1 MVKQNFLTRTLLLF
15 ALIVGSTSVWG
26 QETIATA
33 TFNGKNAT
41 YTEGWSTTGTGNG
54 RTDCIII
61 GAGENITSPGFDLS
75 GYSKVT
81 ISIKARR
88 YGTLTDKKATID
100 ASIGGTSVGTT
111 DATGTDATTSL
122 TDITFKPTP
131 SMTAAVLVFTCTN
144 ASSAGSS
151 HGAGINTI
159 TLTGVKQST
168 GTLESIVISGDYP
181 TSFYVGDDFS
191 HTGMTVTANYS
202 DEFTADV
209 TDDATFT
216 GYDMNATGSQ
226 TVTVSYTEGEVTA
239 TTTYSIEVTEKPSHI
254 ATFSVNGTISTEDV
268 KEGED
273 IPFPK
278 KVADI
283 AGKTFVGWASTE
295 ISGTTDE
302 TPTLVTSATM
312 GTSDVTYYAVF
323 ATNNGGTETV
333 TLTASHTTNN
343 ETYAVH
349 TYTDDKENTW
359 TGNTNEPYDKDSKKA
374 RIGLRSSSGSYLESP
389 TFAGNVT
396 AISILTFNGAG
407 KDRKFYINSE
417 KGKNKTGDLGT
428 VTAPTGEKLTT
439 EHEATLGD
447 TDFNH
452 FFIEVS
458 DALGFGYIKV
468 TYSTVS
474 YTGYC
479 TTVPASTATITL
491 NAVCTDGEMVYGTF
505 SCDKAFVVSED
516 IVVSEIGIV
525 DGALFVE
532 SYETG
537 DVVPANTGVMVSA
550 LEGGDYEVELST
562 EEGTSVLGE
571 ENCLRPTGSGITATG
586 MAAAD
591 EDCLYYRLT
600 MHGGTTLGFYWG
612 AAEGA
617 AFAVAANKAYMAVPK
632 TEAES
637 APYFSFDS
645 NGETTAISAIGNG
658 QLTKDNVYY
667 DLSGRRIAQPT
678 KGLYIVNGKK
688 VIIK

>member
-41 YTEGWSTTGTGNG
+41 YTEGWSTTGTGTS

-61 GAGENITSPGFDLS
+61 GHEENITSPEFDLS

-159 TLTGVKQST
+159 TLIGVKQST

-389 TFAGNVT
+389 TFAGNPK
-396 AISILTFNGAG
+396 I
-407 KDRKFYINSE
+407 R
-417 KGKNKTGDLGT
+417 NK
-428 VTAPTGEKLTT
+428 
-439 EHEATLGD
+439 
-447 TDFNH
+447 
-452 FFIEVS
+452 
-458 DALGFGYIKV
+458 
-468 TYSTVS
+468 
-474 YTGYC
+474 
-479 TTVPASTATITL
+479 
-491 NAVCTDGEMVYGTF
+491 
-505 SCDKAFVVSED
+505 
-516 IVVSEIGIV
+516 
-525 DGALFVE
+525 
-532 SYETG
+532 
-537 DVVPANTGVMVSA
+537 
-550 LEGGDYEVELST
+550 
-562 EEGTSVLGE
+562 
-571 ENCLRPTGSGITATG
+571 
-586 MAAAD
+586 
-591 EDCLYYRLT
+591 
-600 MHGGTTLGFYWG
+600 
-612 AAEGA
+612 
-617 AFAVAANKAYMAVPK
+617 
-632 TEAES
+632 
-637 APYFSFDS
+637 
-645 NGETTAISAIGNG
+645 
-658 QLTKDNVYY
+658 
-667 DLSGRRIAQPT
+667 
-678 KGLYIVNGKK
+678 
-688 VIIK
+688 